1 MPQFTEQDR
10 LELKASI
17 RIIAEQAG
25 LKNRIPQL
33 LDSVIEDI
41 KKEEALLRP
50 KAPKVEAEKKPTKK
64 SKAAKAA

>member
-1 MPQFTEQDR
+1 MSSFTEQDR

-33 LDSVIEDI
+33 LESVVEDI
-41 KKEEALLRP
+41 KKEEALA
-50 KAPKVEAEKKPTKK
+50 KAPKVEAKKEVKK
-64 SKAAKAA
+64 VKK